1 VIFNKIKYFLL
12 SIDALISKAFFYSQ
26 AQFSLCLRDSIY
38 SLILGLSRPP
48 LLKGNDTTPPPLI
61 EESKLAMRSVYQKN
75 TFTTSYEI
83 NLLPEIVNSIILS
96 NMSQIRGYLGKHFC
110 LEKVIIFRNYN
121 FQEEFSGYDVY
132 SNVWHQDSF
141 DGNRLLKI
149 FVLLDEVSDNDGPFH
164 YLNLKNTKV
173 HWEKL
178 KERWSFKKFGGVEE
192 ISDQE
197 TFTGKIGDYLIMGTS
212 RLMHRASIP
221 LKSRDMLQITL
232 LPKWKKHY
240 SNDFN
245 KYL

>member
-1 VIFNKIKYFLL
+1 MQSSIKLINHASVKFEFDHVKILTDPWYEGSVFHKGWK
-12 SIDALISKAFFYSQ
+12 LIHKQ
-26 AQFSLCLRDSIY
+26 
-38 SLILGLSRPP
+38 
-48 LLKGNDTTPPPLI
+48 T
-61 EESKLAMRSVYQKN
+61 EE
-75 TFTTSYEI
+75 
-83 NLLPEIVNSIILS
+83 EIVNSIILS

-110 LEKVIIFRNYN
+110 LEKAIIFRNYN
-121 FQEEFSGYDVY
+121 FQEEFSGYNVY

-164 YLNLKNTKV
+164 YHNLKNNKV

-212 RLMHRASIP
+212 RLMHRA
-221 LKSRDMLQITL
+221 
-232 LPKWKKHY
+232 
-240 SNDFN
+240 
-245 KYL
+245 